1 MKKILSV
8 TALFA
13 ALVFQGCSSG
23 PSVAGAPANVKA
35 YLVGNFDKAKSVEKK
50 LKANGF
56 EILATT
62 KVGKK
67 KMPVIIFTSPAIKK
81 LADRPMRGL
90 LAGSMRIMVDK
101 ERNVIKANNP
111 MYFFKAFLQDQY
123 KPGDEK
129 STVTALLKAFP
140 SLSTTVMGKDE
151 DGEQVDTNSENLEYD
166 DIPDYHYIIGMPY
179 YHDQNELGRGDSVA
193 GLVKKIE
200 KNAKKKKALVYTT
213 KLSENRYVIGVHLSK
228 RTSKFPK
235 KIGEQ
240 NSLLLP
246 WQILVEEIEEDG
258 KKEAIATALDGKYR
272 IALSYPQLSMVGAG
286 SFAGIM
292 SVPGALEDD
301 LKKYCK

>member
-1 MKKILSV
+1 MMKKILTA

-13 ALVFQGCSSG
+13 ALLFQGCSSG
-23 PSVAGAPANVKA
+23 PSVAGAPAEVKT
-35 YLVGNFDKAKSVEKK
+35 YLVGNFAKAKSVEKK
-50 LKANGF
+50 LKAAGF

-81 LADRPMRGL
+81 LANRPMRGL
-90 LAGSMRIMVDK
+90 LAGSMRILVDK
-101 ERNVIKANNP
+101 KRNVIKANNP

-129 STVTALLKAFP
+129 STITALLKAFP
-140 SLSTTVMGKDE
+140 SLSLNALGND
-151 DGEQVDTNSENLEYD
+151 ENLEYD
-166 DIPDYHYIIGMPY
+166 DITDYHYIIGMPY

-193 GLVKKIE
+193 KLVKKIQ

-213 KLSENRYVIGVHLSK
+213 KLSKNRYVIGVHLGK

-235 KIGEQ
+235 KIGAQ

-246 WQILVEEIEEDG
+246 WQILVEEIEDDG
-258 KKEAIATALDGKYR
+258 KKVAVAMALDGKYR
-272 IALSYPQLSMVGAG
+272 IALSYPQLSMVGSG

>member
-1 MKKILSV
+1 MMKKLLSV

-23 PSVAGAPANVKA
+23 PSVAGAPAEVKT

-67 KMPVIIFTSPAIKK
+67 KMPVIIFTSPDIKK
-81 LADRPMRGL
+81 LADRPTRGL
-90 LAGSMRIMVDK
+90 LAGAMRIMVDK

-140 SLSTTVMGKDE
+140 SLSLDALGND
-151 DGEQVDTNSENLEYD
+151 ENLEYD
-166 DIPDYHYIIGMPY
+166 DIPEYHYMIGMPY

-193 GLVKKIE
+193 TLVKKIE
-200 KNAKKKKALVYTT
+200 KNAKKKKALVYTL
-213 KLSENRYVIGVHLSK
+213 KLSEKRFVVGVHLGK

-235 KIGEQ
+235 KIGTQ

-258 KKEAIATALDGKYR
+258 KKEAVAMALDGKYR
-272 IALSYPQLSMVGAG
+272 IALSYPQLSMVGTG